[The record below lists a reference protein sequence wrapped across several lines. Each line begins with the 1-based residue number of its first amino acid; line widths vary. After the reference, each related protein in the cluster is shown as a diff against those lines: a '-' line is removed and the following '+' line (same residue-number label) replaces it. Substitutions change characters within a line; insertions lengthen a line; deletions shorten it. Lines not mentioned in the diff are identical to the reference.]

1 MINPKTDKV
10 CVTMPLRL
18 KTAET
23 TDTESR
29 ITSDKILIFKNCTY
43 INQREKSCS
52 LNHLCTDKAGCRR
65 NERTD
70 RGESE
75 TMGNGVKWLRWKN

>member
-1 MINPKTDKV
+1 MASYPDKKSSSRSD
-10 CVTMPLRL
+10 P
-18 KTAET
+18 
-23 TDTESR
+23 ESL

-52 LNHLCTDKAGCRR
+52 LNHLCTDKADCRR

-75 TMGNGVKWLRWKN
+75 TMGNGVKWIRWKN

>member
-1 MINPKTDKV
+1 MASYPDKKSSSRSD
-10 CVTMPLRL
+10 P
-18 KTAET
+18 
-23 TDTESR
+23 ESL

-52 LNHLCTDKAGCRR
+52 LNHLCTDKAGCSR

>member
-1 MINPKTDKV
+1 MH
-10 CVTMPLRL
+10 PLDGFFLFCHDHFL
-18 KTAET
+18 KLSEM
-23 TDTESR
+23 SR

-43 INQREKSCS
+43 INQRETSCR
-52 LNHLCTDKAGCRR
+52 LNHLSTDKADCRR

>member
-1 MINPKTDKV
+1 MASYPDKKSSSRSD
-10 CVTMPLRL
+10 P
-18 KTAET
+18 
-23 TDTESR
+23 ESL

-52 LNHLCTDKAGCRR
+52 LNHLCSDKAGCRR

>member
-1 MINPKTDKV
+1 MH
-10 CVTMPLRL
+10 PLDGFFLFCHDHFL
-18 KTAET
+18 KLSEMN
-23 TDTESR
+23 R

-70 RGESE
+70 RSE
-75 TMGNGVKWLRWKN
+75 PEAMGNGVKWLR

>member
-1 MINPKTDKV
+1 MS
-10 CVTMPLRL
+10 L
-18 KTAET
+18 
-23 TDTESR
+23 

-52 LNHLCTDKAGCRR
+52 LNHLCSDKAGCRR
-65 NERTD
+65 NERAD